1 VRGERETNAENE
13 EHLTGELTRRF
24 RWVEITQIG
33 SSIVLAVVGVIALY
47 IYSGQ
52 LTEMRK
58 STKAAQD
65 AADAAK
71 ESVDLARKQMEDI
84 SAAVIEITKGVSVSF
99 PVAPFGETRINL
111 RNSGHIIAHDVHV
124 SISLSVK
131 DKDRHLRPRRVVF
144 SKTETIPAIAPSML
158 EDRPDRIY
166 SFELSQAE
174 YRRLMTAMDCA
185 YIEGSIDYEN
195 GFGTRTKQPFCYA
208 QIWGEKFGSWA
219 GACDQVQTQI
229 NLARDREQQKV
240 ALFSSS
246 ETGNSNRVLN

>member
-1 VRGERETNAENE
+1 MRGERETNAENE

-131 DKDRHLRPRRVVF
+131 DKD
-144 SKTETIPAIAPSML
+144 I
-158 EDRPDRIY
+158 
-166 SFELSQAE
+166 
-174 YRRLMTAMDCA
+174 
-185 YIEGSIDYEN
+185 
-195 GFGTRTKQPFCYA
+195 
-208 QIWGEKFGSWA
+208 
-219 GACDQVQTQI
+219 
-229 NLARDREQQKV
+229 
-240 ALFSSS
+240 
-246 ETGNSNRVLN
+246 